1 MEIKIDE
8 AIKDIEL
15 TSEYLKITG
24 VFDNPANEKCKPSLD
39 MAIDTMRKYQT
50 MQAVLEKVWDVPAC
64 MLDKAECLDK
74 IMETYKTVR

>member
-1 MEIKIDE
+1 MNKHIGVIEDLESAIKIWMPDPE
-8 AIKDIEL
+8 KTQICQSLHVAI
-15 TSEYLKITG
+15 Y
-24 VFDNPANEKCKPSLD
+24 
-39 MAIDTMRKYQT
+39 TMRKYQT

>member
-1 MEIKIDE
+1 MNKHIGVIEDLESAIKIWMTD
-8 AIKDIEL
+8 
-15 TSEYLKITG
+15 
-24 VFDNPANEKCKPSLD
+24 PEKTQICQSLHVT
-39 MAIDTMRKYQT
+39 IYTMRKYQT